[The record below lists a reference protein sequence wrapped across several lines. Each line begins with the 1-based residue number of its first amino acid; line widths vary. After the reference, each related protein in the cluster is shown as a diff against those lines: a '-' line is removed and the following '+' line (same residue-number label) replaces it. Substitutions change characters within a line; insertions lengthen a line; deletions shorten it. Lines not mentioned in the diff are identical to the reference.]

1 MRFIL
6 RRKAY
11 NLTKQEVEKKMQ
23 KVMPEEIRKHY
34 IIVNNKK
41 YPPKQIL
48 AEVLGLSRIEFT
60 TMDASNILQRLDFKR
75 GQL

>member
-23 KVMPEEIRKHY
+23 KVVPEEIRKHY
-34 IIVNNKK
+34 VIVNNKK

-60 TMDASNILQRLDFKR
+60 TMDASNILQRLGFKR

>member
-23 KVMPEEIRKHY
+23 RVVPEEIHKY
-34 IIVNNKK
+34 YVVVNNKK

-48 AEVLGLSRIEFT
+48 AEVLGLSRVEFT
-60 TMDASNILQRLDFKR
+60 TMDASNILQRLDFKLGR
-75 GQL
+75 L